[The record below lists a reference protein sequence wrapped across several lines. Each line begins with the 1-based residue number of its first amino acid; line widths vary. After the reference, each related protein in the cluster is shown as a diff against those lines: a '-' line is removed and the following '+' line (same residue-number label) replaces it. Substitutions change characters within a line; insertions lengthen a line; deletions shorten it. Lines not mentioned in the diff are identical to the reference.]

1 MTRIAS
7 KFSRRIFLGA
17 ALGALAIATVPAVQ
31 AGDVT
36 YQSGG
41 VAINGY
47 DPVAYFTMSKP
58 VEGESAHSFEWN
70 GAKWRFANAENLA
83 MFSANPEK
91 YAPKYGGYCAYA
103 VSRGYT
109 ASTDPAAWSIVD
121 GSLYLNYSKGVR
133 SRSNSDQAA
142 NIVAGDKNWPGL
154 RDSL

>member
-1 MTRIAS
+1 MTLFAS
-7 KFSRRIFLGA
+7 KLSRRIFLGA
-17 ALGALAIATVPAVQ
+17 ALSALAVVSIPAVQ

-41 VAINGY
+41 IAINGY

-83 MFSANPEK
+83 MFSADPEK
-91 YAPKYGGYCAYA
+91 YAPKYGGYCAFA

-109 ASTDPAAWSIVD
+109 ASTDPAAWTIVD

-133 SRSNSDQAA
+133 SQWNSDQAA